1 MALLTQPLQVRS
13 MLLNNR
19 LVMPPMATAK
29 ADAEGL
35 ITPAILNYY
44 DDKSRGGSIGLII
57 IEHSYVALQGKSS
70 PIQMSSADDACLPGL
85 RELAA
90 TIHRNGCKAAM
101 QLNHAGCSTTPE
113 VIGSQPAGPSAVPH
127 PKSGKLCR
135 ELTVAEIEGLIEA
148 FARAA
153 RRTRDAG
160 FDAVEIHSAHG
171 YLLNQFYSP
180 LTNQRQD
187 EFGGDS
193 LRRIELHLR
202 IIKAVRQAVGDDFP
216 ILLRLGALD
225 YMDGGSTLADCQI
238 AVRAFAAAGVD
249 ILDISGGFAGF
260 DIPGLPRQG
269 FFQDVTAAVK
279 KEVKIPVILTGGITE
294 IHAAEQLLQDGKT
307 DLIGVGRAILKD
319 SNWAANALTELT
331 TFA

>member
-1 MALLTQPLQVRS
+1 MALLTQPLLIHS

-29 ADAEGL
+29 ADAEGM
-35 ITPAILNYY
+35 ITLAILDYY
-44 DDKSRGGSIGLII
+44 DEKSRGGSIGLII
-57 IEHSYVALQGKSS
+57 VEHSYIAPQGKAG
-70 PIQMSSADDACLPGL
+70 PIQMSVADDACLPGL

-90 TIHRNGCKAAM
+90 TIQGNGSKAAM
-101 QLNHAGCSTTPE
+101 QLNHAGCSTTQE
-113 VIGSQPAGPSAVPH
+113 IIGVQPAGPSAVPH
-127 PKSGKLCR
+127 PRSGKLCR
-135 ELTVAEIEGLIEA
+135 ELSKAEIVSLIDD
-148 FARAA
+148 FAQAA

-180 LTNQRQD
+180 LTNLRQD

-193 LRRIELHLR
+193 NRRIELHLR
-202 IIKAVRQAVGDDFP
+202 VIKAVRRAVGDDYP

-225 YMDGGSTLADCQI
+225 YMDGGSTLADCLT
-238 AVRAFAAAGVD
+238 AVCAFTAAGVD

-260 DIPGLPRQG
+260 DIPGLPKQG

-294 IHAAEQLLQDGKT
+294 ATAAEQLLQDGKA
-307 DLIGVGRAILKD
+307 DLIGVGRAIMKD
-319 SNWAANALTELT
+319 SNWAAKALAELT
-331 TFA
+331 SFA